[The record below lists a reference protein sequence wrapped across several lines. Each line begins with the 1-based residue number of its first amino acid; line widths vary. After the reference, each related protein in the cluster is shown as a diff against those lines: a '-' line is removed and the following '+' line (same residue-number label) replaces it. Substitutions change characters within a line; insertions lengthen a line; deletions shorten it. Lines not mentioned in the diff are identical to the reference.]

1 MIGIRY
7 SNRYFFFLSSRDKK
21 YLIKGILKDI
31 KNKIKKKE
39 VLIGC
44 KKSEEESREFV
55 GKKFEVINLPM
66 TLIIS
71 YFTKYIEPIIEKNTE
86 E

>member
-39 VLIGC
+39 VLIGY
-44 KKSEEESREFV
+44 KKAGS
-55 GKKFEVINLPM
+55 L
-66 TLIIS
+66 
-71 YFTKYIEPIIEKNTE
+71 
-86 E
+86 